1 MIEKFI
7 VSTLK
12 SASAVVYAAVLLLV
26 LSIPVIFIYQA
37 FLPPQFVFD
46 SVAVTEDLSDDIH
59 LSEEEKSEEWVRVDF
74 SLTASSGKFSPYS
87 FYIEQFSFAD
97 EGILDSTAEYKI
109 ILDEPI
115 ECTKDVKDPF
125 TLSVYIKGETD
136 INEFVKTVSFKAT
149 DFNKSFG
156 EFSLKFVDGKA
167 QLFKK

>member
-37 FLPPQFVFD
+37 FQPPQFVFD

-59 LSEEEKSEEWVRVDF
+59 LTDEESEEWIRVDF

-97 EGILDSTAEYKI
+97 EGILNTTAEYKI

-136 INEFVKTVSFKAT
+136 INEFVKSVSFKAT
-149 DFNKSFG
+149 DFSKSFG

>member
-1 MIEKFI
+1 MVEKFI

-12 SASAVVYAAVLLLV
+12 SASAVVYVAVLLLI

-46 SVAVTEDLSDDIH
+46 TVSVTEDFADDIH
-59 LSEEEKSEEWVRVDF
+59 LSDEEKNEKWVRVDF
-74 SLTASSGKFSPYS
+74 SLIASSGKFSPYS
-87 FYIEQFSFAD
+87 FYIEQFTFAD
-97 EGILDSTAEYKI
+97 ESIKESLEEYKI

-136 INEFVKTVSFKAT
+136 INEFIKTVSFKAT

-156 EFSLKFVDGKA
+156 EFSLEFVDSKA
-167 QLFKK
+167 QFFKK